1 MSFKRYILTIVVTL
15 IAVVPQPSLAEETVE
30 HLSQVAS
37 EAYQAGDYSRAAD
50 FAKRAY
56 DLSRSSLGE
65 QHPSTLITLN
75 NLTLLYQY
83 EAYQAGDYSRA
94 ADFAKRAYDLS
105 RSSLG
110 EQHPSTLIT
119 LNNLAL
125 VYQRQ
130 GRYDLAEP
138 MYEKALALTIELLGE
153 KHPDTL
159 KYLNNLASLYEAQGR
174 YDLAEPM
181 YEKALALRIEVLGE
195 KHPSTLIS
203 LNNLAALYKAQGR
216 YDLAEPM
223 YEEALAL
230 TTELLGEKHPNT
242 LNSLNNLALLYNDQ
256 GRYDL
261 AEPMYEEALALTIE
275 VLGEKHPDT
284 LISLNNLALLYKAQG
299 RYDLAEPMYEKALAL
314 GIEVLGEKHPD
325 TLISLHNLAVLQ
337 YEKGNEAAAF
347 TLLQTYL
354 RYSNDF
360 LQDVIWGAS
369 EATRQSYIKAEVSFR
384 NNYISLM
391 VALNTEESAKEAL
404 FYSLTRKGLLLH
416 IAAQSSI
423 LTKAS
428 DDPAVAR
435 LALELNKSKK
445 KLSYL
450 TDTALDENTAKL
462 FKQVTQQIEKLEKD
476 LGRRIAGLGR
486 AQQQV
491 LPDDVVDALTS
502 QQGLLDFHIYTQD
515 SRDKLVA
522 IWVDPSSKA
531 QVKLIPLGDLAPIA
545 AAISDYRQALNSYD
559 EIDTQDSSREI
570 YSLLWKPI
578 ESFVDS
584 KEVFV
589 IPDGILHLLPFA
601 ALLDEQGQP
610 LVNKVKLSHIV
621 SARELVLKP
630 YEGKQGP
637 AAIFSAPLYDPE
649 QVSSYSSDEPVSRSV
664 TTRANRSD
672 LYFGPLKG
680 ALVEGQVVA
689 GTFAKFEQKYKSYA
703 LETATENKLA
713 TTISP
718 RVLHIST
725 HGFFLEPPRGS
736 DKPVQH
742 PLLRSGLAFANANM
756 QLEAPEESTKDGIL
770 TALEALSLRLEGTDL
785 VVLSACETG
794 VGDINTGEGVYG
806 LQRAFVEA
814 GAKAVLYTLW
824 EIDDLATVYFMKVFY
839 EHYMGGVPPQEALRL
854 TQLNMLNQSKWSFP
868 YYWAGFVLSG
878 SS

>member
-1 MSFKRYILTIVVTL
+1 LSFKRYILTIVVTL
-15 IAVVPQPSLAEETVE
+15 IAVVPLPSLAEETLE
-30 HLSQVAS
+30 QLSQVVS
-37 EAYQAGDYSRAAD
+37 EAYEAGDYSRAAD
-50 FAKRAY
+50 FAKRAH
-56 DLSRSSLGE
+56 DLSRSRLGE
-65 QHPSTLITLN
+65 QHPSTLASLGDVA
-75 NLTLLYQY
+75 LLY
-83 EAYQAGDYSRA
+83 R
-94 ADFAKRAYDLS
+94 
-105 RSSLG
+105 
-110 EQHPSTLIT
+110 H
-119 LNNLAL
+119 
-125 VYQRQ
+125 Q
-130 GRYDLAEP
+130 GRYDLAEA
-138 MYEKALALTIELLGE
+138 MSEKVLALQT
-153 KHPDTL
+153 
-159 KYLNNLASLYEAQGR
+159 
-174 YDLAEPM
+174 
-181 YEKALALRIEVLGE
+181 
-195 KHPSTLIS
+195 
-203 LNNLAALYKAQGR
+203 
-216 YDLAEPM
+216 
-223 YEEALAL
+223 
-230 TTELLGEKHPNT
+230 
-242 LNSLNNLALLYNDQ
+242 
-256 GRYDL
+256 
-261 AEPMYEEALALTIE
+261 E

-284 LISLNNLALLYKAQG
+284 LISLNNLALLYQDQGRYDLAEPMYEKVLALMTEVLGEKHPSTLTSLNNLALLYQNQDRYDLAEPMYEKALAFKTEVLGEKHPDTLISLNNLALLYQDQG

-314 GIEVLGEKHPD
+314 QTEVLGEKHPS
-325 TLISLHNLAVLQ
+325 TLNSLSNLALLQ
-337 YEKGNEAAAF
+337 IEIGNVASAF
-347 TLLQTYL
+347 TLWQTYL

-369 EATRQSYIKAEVSFR
+369 EATRQSYLKAQVNFR

-391 VALNTEESAKEAL
+391 VALNTEKSAKEAL
-404 FYSLTRKGLLLH
+404 FFSLTRKGLLLH
-416 IAAQSSI
+416 IAAQSSAI
-423 LTKAS
+423 TKAS

-435 LALELNKSKK
+435 LAFELNKSKK

-502 QQGLLDFHIYTQD
+502 QQGLLDFHTYTQD

-522 IWVDPSSKA
+522 IWVDPSSKV

-545 AAISDYRQALNSYD
+545 AAISDYRKALNSFD
-559 EIDTQDSSREI
+559 EIDAQDSSREI

-649 QVSSYSSDEPVSRSV
+649 QVSSYSSDEPISRSV

-703 LETATENKLA
+703 LETATENRIA
-713 TTISP
+713 TTVSP
-718 RVLHIST
+718 RFLHIAT
-725 HGFFLEPPRGS
+725 HGFFLEPPQGT
-736 DKPVQH
+736 DKTVQH
-742 PLLRSGLAFANANM
+742 PLLRSGLAFANANVN
-756 QLEAPEESTKDGIL
+756 LNNAEESTQDGIL

-806 LQRAFVEA
+806 LQRAFIEA

-824 EIDDLATVYFMKVFY
+824 EIDDEATAYFMAVFY
-839 EHYMGGVPPQEALRL
+839 EHFMGGVNSQEALRL
-854 TQLNMLNQSKWSFP
+854 TQLDMLNQPKWNFP